1 MTKLYVSPKN
11 EPPSRE
17 DYDHLY
23 AQLVAVILATG
34 KVSIT
39 VPHSIKHPLN
49 PSAGVLVI
57 AKQVDSAYTTYTVE
71 AEP

>member
-1 MTKLYVSPKN
+1 MTDRYVCPN
-11 EPPSRE
+11 NDPPSRE
-17 DYDHLY
+17 DYDELY

-49 PSAGVLVI
+49 PSAGVLVVK
-57 AKQVDSAYTTYTVE
+57 KQVDSAYTIYTVE